1 MADAENPAGPGET
14 AEAEGPEGSGEPGRL
29 EGPEGSE
36 GSEEPGG
43 LEATERA
50 GWAGVPDQWDE
61 AVLATLFTQSG
72 VGLVV
77 LDPQLRLVRANAHFE
92 GVATKEYIGRRFT
105 DAFRLDDPEGS
116 EELLKQVLVGRG
128 PVRDHLV
135 SGRLRTIPGDRQ
147 FQVSAYRLDA
157 PGGDPDAPGGDG
169 PGAPGQGHHGA
180 DAPALGLVTTV
191 VDVTDRERA
200 RARETALAAV
210 RDTVGGSLDTA
221 ATCRALIDALVPGFA
236 DLAAVEVVDDVL
248 RGVDPPVGPLPPD
261 TPLCRA
267 ASGRCDTPGDKP
279 QPQPDPDLAPD
290 PREDRPRPAGV
301 TRRLPLR
308 TPFALTAADLRPRLV
323 PLTPD
328 TPWLDADAHAAHAVA
343 ESGAHSLIVVPLS
356 LRGAVLGLVSLYRCG
371 AAEPFDEDDV
381 TLAVA
386 AATRAALAIDNARR
400 FEREHVIASTVQRRL
415 LPQAAREQAAVE
427 TAHVLL
433 PGRDSGCWY
442 DTIALAGARTAL
454 VVGRVEG
461 EGLQTAIVMGQ
472 LRTVIQALA
481 DLDLEPEEVLA
492 RLKDTA
498 DRLAEERDSLP
509 PADVLQR
516 EPLSAGCLYG
526 VYDPFARTCT
536 VARAGH
542 PAPIVVGPDGRAVP
556 FDVPEGPGLFSDDSA
571 LFAPAVVTLD
581 VGSLLAFCTADLLT
595 GDRAA
600 ERIAETLSRPG
611 RTLRQAGDDVVYA
624 LPADTR
630 AGGAALLL
638 ARTGTV
644 SDHKVA
650 TWDLSQ
656 ERRAPATAR
665 ALVRD
670 RLQEWG
676 LDEDTVE
683 ASQLIVSELV
693 TNAVRYGTP
702 PLRLRVL
709 LDSTLTCEVHD
720 GSPASPHL
728 RHARTVDEGGRGL
741 FIVSRLASHWGA
753 RHGPDG
759 KVLWTEQDLPGGAS
773 ERTAALRPA

>member
-1 MADAENPAGPGET
+1 M
-14 AEAEGPEGSGEPGRL
+14 
-29 EGPEGSE
+29 
-36 GSEEPGG
+36 
-43 LEATERA
+43 
-50 GWAGVPDQWDE
+50 
-61 AVLATLFTQSG
+61 
-72 VGLVV
+72 
-77 LDPQLRLVRANAHFE
+77 
-92 GVATKEYIGRRFT
+92 
-105 DAFRLDDPEGS
+105 
-116 EELLKQVLVGRG
+116 
-128 PVRDHLV
+128 
-135 SGRLRTIPGDRQ
+135 
-147 FQVSAYRLDA
+147 
-157 PGGDPDAPGGDG
+157 
-169 PGAPGQGHHGA
+169 
-180 DAPALGLVTTV
+180 
-191 VDVTDRERA
+191 
-200 RARETALAAV
+200 
-210 RDTVGGSLDTA
+210 
-221 ATCRALIDALVPGFA
+221 
-236 DLAAVEVVDDVL
+236 
-248 RGVDPPVGPLPPD
+248 
-261 TPLCRA
+261 
-267 ASGRCDTPGDKP
+267 
-279 QPQPDPDLAPD
+279 
-290 PREDRPRPAGV
+290 
-301 TRRLPLR
+301 
-308 TPFALTAADLRPRLV
+308 RPRLV
-323 PLTPD
+323 PLTPG
-328 TPWLDADAHAAHAVA
+328 TPWLGADAHAAHAVA
-343 ESGAHSLIVVPLS
+343 ESGAHSLIVAPLS

-773 ERTAALRPA
+773 ERTAAQQPE

>member
-1 MADAENPAGPGET
+1 M
-14 AEAEGPEGSGEPGRL
+14 
-29 EGPEGSE
+29 
-36 GSEEPGG
+36 
-43 LEATERA
+43 
-50 GWAGVPDQWDE
+50 PDQWDE

-77 LDPQLRLVRANAHFE
+77 LDPQLRLVRANVHFE

-116 EELLKQVLVGRG
+116 EELLKQVLAGRG

-157 PGGDPDAPGGDG
+157 PGGDG
-169 PGAPGQGHHGA
+169 PGSPGQGHHGA

-200 RARETALAAV
+200 RARESALTAV

-279 QPQPDPDLAPD
+279 QPQPGPDPEPGADPESDSDPEPDPKPELGPQPQPDPDPD
-290 PREDRPRPAGV
+290 PREDRPRPAAV

-571 LFAPAVVTLD
+571 LFAPAVVTLE

-759 KVLWTEQDLPGGAS
+759 KVLWTEQDLPSGAS

>member
-1 MADAENPAGPGET
+1 MEGAG
-14 AEAEGPEGSGEPGRL
+14 
-29 EGPEGSE
+29 
-36 GSEEPGG
+36 
-43 LEATERA
+43 RA
-50 GWAGVPDQWDE
+50 GWADVPDRWDE
-61 AVLATLFTQSG
+61 AVLATLFAQSG

-92 GVATKEYIGRRFT
+92 GVATREYIGSRFT
-105 DAFRLDDPEGS
+105 DVFRLDDPEGS
-116 EELLKQVLVGRG
+116 EELLKQVLAGRG

-147 FQVSAYRLDA
+147 FQVSAYRLST

-169 PGAPGQGHHGA
+169 PGAPGQGHHGT

-191 VDVTDRERA
+191 VDVTDRERT
-200 RARETALAAV
+200 RARESALTAV

-221 ATCRALIDALVPGFA
+221 VTCRALIDALVPGFA

-279 QPQPDPDLAPD
+279 QPQPGLDPDPEPGADPESDSDPEPKPELGPQPQPD
-290 PREDRPRPAGV
+290 PDPDPDSREDRPRPAGV

-759 KVLWTEQDLPGGAS
+759 KVLWTEQELPSGES
-773 ERTAALRPA
+773 EGTTTAPPPPA

>member
-1 MADAENPAGPGET
+1 M
-14 AEAEGPEGSGEPGRL
+14 
-29 EGPEGSE
+29 
-36 GSEEPGG
+36 
-43 LEATERA
+43 
-50 GWAGVPDQWDE
+50 PDRWDK

-92 GVATKEYIGRRFT
+92 GVATREYIGRRFT

-116 EELLKQVLVGRG
+116 EELLKQVLAGRG

-157 PGGDPDAPGGDG
+157 PGGDG

-180 DAPALGLVTTV
+180 EAPALGLVTTV

-200 RARETALAAV
+200 RARETALTAV

-279 QPQPDPDLAPD
+279 QPQPQPDPDPD
-290 PREDRPRPAGV
+290 PRDDRPRPAAV

-611 RTLRQAGDDVVYA
+611 RTLRQAGDDIVYA

-759 KVLWTEQDLPGGAS
+759 KVLWTEQDLPGGA
-773 ERTAALRPA
+773 

>member
-1 MADAENPAGPGET
+1 M
-14 AEAEGPEGSGEPGRL
+14 EG
-29 EGPEGSE
+29 
-36 GSEEPGG
+36 
-43 LEATERA
+43 TEKA

-116 EELLKQVLVGRG
+116 EELLKQVLAGRG

-157 PGGDPDAPGGDG
+157 PGGDPDDPGGDPDAPGGDG

-200 RARETALAAV
+200 RARETALTAV

-261 TPLCRA
+261 TPLRRA

-371 AAEPFDEDDV
+371 EAEPFDEDDV
-381 TLAVA
+381 TLAMA

-759 KVLWTEQDLPGGAS
+759 KVLWTEQELPSGES
-773 ERTAALRPA
+773 EGTTTAPPPPA